1 MMKEMKERISDY
13 QGKNIEERIILNIRD
28 ISATM
33 QALYEGKSS
42 QKRVLIILFE
52 NGDISQRELTARLG
66 IKPASVS
73 ELVTR
78 IEENGYLTRKPSK
91 VDRRIQILSL
101 TDSGRTRAA
110 EIKGKREKRHDE
122 MFSSLSEEEKE
133 EFLSYLER
141 LNLDW
146 DKKYR

>member
-1 MMKEMKERISDY
+1 MNEVKERIPDY
-13 QGKNIEERIILNIRD
+13 QKKDIKEKIILNIRD

-42 QKRVLIILFE
+42 QKRVLIILYE
-52 NGDISQRELTARLG
+52 NGEISQRELTARLK

-78 IEENGYLTRKPSK
+78 IEENGYLTRRPSK
-91 VDRRIQILSL
+91 VDRRIQILTL
-101 TDSGRTRAA
+101 TESGRKRAVD
-110 EIKGKREKRHDE
+110 IKEKRVKRHEE
-122 MFSSLSEEEKE
+122 MFEAFSEDEKE
-133 EFLSYLER
+133 NFLSYLER
-141 LNLDW
+141 LNIDW